1 MISVRLIAASILIQA
16 ILSTGC
22 SSPQNSSNATN
33 SGVNSNSNT
42 ATVPANDKDE
52 ELEAMIKMPYPSDE
66 TLWRDETGPDQK
78 RKLTAV
84 LKLSSEDAQK
94 IEESSSKTAV
104 PQAVEI
110 EAESWFPPELVAK
123 SQESGNETIKGK
135 AYQANDF
142 FQAPFTQGRI
152 SRIDGTNYFVL
163 ELYAN

>member
-1 MISVRLIAASILIQA
+1 MISIRLIVASILIQT
-16 ILSTGC
+16 ILSAGC
-22 SSPQNSSNATN
+22 SGPQNSSNGSN

-52 ELEAMIKMPYPSDE
+52 ELEAMIKMPFPSDE
-66 TLWRDETGPDQK
+66 TLWREETGPDRK

-84 LKLSSEDAQK
+84 LRLTSDDAQK
-94 IEESSSKTAV
+94 VEEQSSKTAV

-135 AYQANDF
+135 AYQANEF
-142 FQAPFTQGRI
+142 YQAPFTQGRI

-163 ELYAN
+163 ELYGN